1 MGGFGVTPEGLRAV
15 RDLLGLAAADV
26 ASTRGA
32 WDSATREL
40 HAAFATAECGQ
51 AFSEFQQHLFES
63 LGVRRDLLESLAS
76 AAGDSANAYE
86 DTDGTETQRLGS
98 LGSWLE

>member
-1 MGGFGVTPEGLRAV
+1 MSHRRACARL

-26 ASTRGA
+26 ASTHGA
-32 WDSATREL
+32 WDSATRDL
-40 HAAFATAECGQ
+40 RAAFVTAECGQ

-76 AAGDSANAYE
+76 AAGDSASAYE
-86 DTDGTETQRLGS
+86 GTDGTETQRLGS
-98 LGSWLE
+98 LGSRLE